1 MGLTTKRAQRPPGH
15 TSHLHYKARNVSHL
29 CANGHRLRQRAQTGP
44 EFWRSVSSKPS
55 AGANSNTVT
64 TSVVHANTDT
74 CVFMPHRDT
83 KSHVCTHT
91 QRALNRV
98 LSHQQGV
105 CRFEDITWK
114 TLGTGLTLGLG
125 SL

>member
-1 MGLTTKRAQRPPGH
+1 MFH
-15 TSHLHYKARNVSHL
+15 TCVQTDTGCVRE
-29 CANGHRLRQRAQTGP
+29 HRRVPSLGAVYP
-44 EFWRSVSSKPS
+44 SSKPS

-64 TSVVHANTDT
+64 TSVVHANTGT
-74 CVFMPHRDT
+74 CVFTPHRDT